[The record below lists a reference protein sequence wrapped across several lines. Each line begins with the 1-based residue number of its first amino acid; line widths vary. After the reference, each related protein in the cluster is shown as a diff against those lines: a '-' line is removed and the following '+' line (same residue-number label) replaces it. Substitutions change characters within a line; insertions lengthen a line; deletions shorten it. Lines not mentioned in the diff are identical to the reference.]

1 MISVLPVLSKILDKI
16 VHQQLLECLE
26 DNKLLSKSQYD
37 FRKRRSTKIAAAL
50 LCDEIRKEI
59 NNGNMV
65 GAVYLDLSKAFDTIG
80 HGLLLT
86 KLQSYGVNR
95 KYLN

>member
-1 MISVLPVLSKILDKI
+1 M
-16 VHQQLLECLE
+16 LE

-86 KLQSYGVNR
+86 KLQSYGVNG